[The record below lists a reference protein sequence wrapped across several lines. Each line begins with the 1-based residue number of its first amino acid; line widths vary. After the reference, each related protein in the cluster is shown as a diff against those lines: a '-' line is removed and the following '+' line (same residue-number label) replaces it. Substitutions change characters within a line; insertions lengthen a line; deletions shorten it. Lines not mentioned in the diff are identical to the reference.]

1 MFDKLRDDLRGALKK
16 IVRASDVNE
25 ELIDSLCKDVQRA
38 LLQSDVNVR
47 LVLSITQNL
56 KQRALSEQP
65 PKGLSRKDH
74 IVTILYGELAKMLG
88 YSGEIIK
95 TIDNSPEDDHSV
107 ATSFFKPGK
116 QNVVLMLGIQ
126 GSGKTTVT
134 AKLARWLT
142 KHGYRVGVIG
152 ADTWRPGALT
162 QLKMNCSKI
171 NVEVYGEEGSKDAV
185 GIARNGLV
193 YFKDQNLD
201 VIIIDTAGRHKE
213 EEGLLQEMNDMYKVA
228 TPDLVLLIIDG
239 TIGQSAFKQ
248 AEAFHKAAPVGG
260 IVLTKLDGTAKGGG
274 ALAAS
279 TATGAKVMF
288 IGTGERIDDLEQF
301 SPTRFVGRLL
311 GMGDIK
317 ALLEMAK
324 GLELQADEE
333 QVKRIAKGKMT
344 IEDFYAQ
351 MDSASKMGF
360 RNIIENLGMSGMV
373 KEDKLEEMQVRM
385 EKWRFI
391 IQSMTKDEKKDPDLI
406 NESRRKRIARG
417 CGLPESEIK
426 EMIKQY
432 NNSKDFMKHSKGRGG
447 LGDFFRRFSGGGAG
461 LGGG

>member
-1 MFDKLRDDLRGALKK
+1 MFDNLREGLRGALKK
-16 IVRASDVNE
+16 IVGSSDINE

-56 KQRALSEQP
+56 KDRALKEQP

-74 IVTILYGELAKMLG
+74 VVTILYGELA
-88 YSGEIIK
+88 
-95 TIDNSPEDDHSV
+95 
-107 ATSFFKPGK
+107 TSFFNPGK

-142 KHGYRVGVIG
+142 KHGYRVGVVG

-171 NVEVYGEEGSKDAV
+171 NVEVYGEEQNKDAV
-185 GIARNGLV
+185 AIAQNGLAH
-193 YFKDQNLD
+193 FKDENLD
-201 VIIIDTAGRHKE
+201 VIAIDTAGRHKE
-213 EEGLLQEMNDMYKVA
+213 EEGLLQEMTEMYKVV

-239 TIGQSAFKQ
+239 TIGQGAFKQ

-279 TATGAKVMF
+279 AATGAKVMF

-324 GLELQADEE
+324 GLELQADED
-333 QVKRIAKGKMT
+333 QVKRITKGKMT
-344 IEDFYAQ
+344 IEDFYSQ

-373 KEDKLEEMQVRM
+373 KEDKVEEMQVKM
-385 EKWRFI
+385 ERWRFI
-391 IQSMTKDEKKDPDLI
+391 IQSMTREEKKDPDVI

-417 CGLPESEIK
+417 CGLAEGDIK

-432 NNSKDFMKHSKGRGG
+432 NTSKDIIKHNKGRGG
-447 LGDFFRRFSGGGAG
+447 LGDLFRR
-461 LGGG
+461 LGGGNLG

>member
-1 MFDKLRDDLRGALKK
+1 MFDNLREGLRGALKK
-16 IVRASDVNE
+16 IVGASDINE

-56 KQRALSEQP
+56 KERALKEQP

-74 IVTILYGELAKMLG
+74 IVTILYGELARMLG
-88 YSGEIIK
+88 YSGEVIQS
-95 TIDNSPEDDHSV
+95 IDKAKEDERAL
-107 ATSFFKPGK
+107 ATSFFNPGK
-116 QNVVLMLGIQ
+116 KNVVLMLGIQ

-142 KHGYRVGVIG
+142 KHGYRVGVVG

-171 NVEVYGEEGSKDAV
+171 NVEVYGEEESKDAV
-185 GIARNGLV
+185 AVARKGLEH
-193 YFKDQNLD
+193 FAKQNLD

-213 EEGLLQEMNDMYKVA
+213 EEGLLQEMTEMYKAA
-228 TPDLVLLIIDG
+228 TPDLVLLVIDG
-239 TIGQSAFKQ
+239 TIGQGAFKQ

-279 TATGAKVMF
+279 AATGAKVMF

-324 GLELQADEE
+324 GLELQADED

-373 KEDKLEEMQVRM
+373 KEDKVEEMQVKM
-385 EKWRFI
+385 ERWRFI
-391 IQSMTKDEKKDPDLI
+391 IQSMTKEEKKDPDVI

-417 CGLPESEIK
+417 CGLSEPDIK

-432 NNSKDFMKHSKGRGG
+432 NTSKDIIKHNKGRGG
-447 LGDFFRRFSGGGAG
+447 LGDLFRR
-461 LGGG
+461 LGGGNLG